1 MIINISYLVLHK
13 FATIPKQLD
22 HQGGQS
28 ARPCEELNCLSL
40 PFHPEDLRVSDLTL
54 LRYYTRLT

>member
-22 HQGGQS
+22 HQGGHKAQGR
-28 ARPCEELNCLSL
+28 AKN
-40 PFHPEDLRVSDLTL
+40 
-54 LRYYTRLT
+54 